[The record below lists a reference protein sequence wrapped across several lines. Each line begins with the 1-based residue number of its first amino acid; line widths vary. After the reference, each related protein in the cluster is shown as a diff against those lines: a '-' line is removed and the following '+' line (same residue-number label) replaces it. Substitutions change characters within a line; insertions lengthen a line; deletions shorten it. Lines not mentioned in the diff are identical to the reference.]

1 MPPQQRVSGTSVG
14 MFAIVVLIW
23 LLSLVVVALPA
34 YGAAR
39 LAGWEPVTVV
49 ILACAAWTASA
60 ILVQVRPVEAGLARL
75 LYRSLRR
82 PRPAELAR
90 IAPTLERVCRRAGTD
105 PGRYLLRVEEKR
117 QVNAFALGG
126 HVLAV
131 TQVALE
137 LPDDMLEAV
146 LAHEVGHHRHLHP
159 LAIILG
165 WWYLLPFEAG
175 DRLLRGIRRVTRWL
189 ARTFTRLSD
198 RTGGVT
204 GGRAVD
210 GALGMAVL
218 LVLLGVLVVAGSV
231 LVVAL
236 GLLWL
241 PLALLVRLAKVLAAA
256 LSRAG
261 EHAADRHAA
270 ELGYGA
276 GLVQVLLLFLQAE
289 QAAPV
294 RGAWRRCSAPTLP
307 AGPASTPSTRR
318 CIREYQRYIVEVA
331 ASSQEVM
338 QRCDDD
344 TFRTDPATRSTR
356 RGRVTTGPSATSG
369 RRAHRSRPCRR
380 ALGPPGPG
388 TGGAGAAAA
397 TSGRRSWPCSPS
409 GRCTA
414 TR

>member
-1 MPPQQRVSGTSVG
+1 MPPQPGPGRSRAVSGTSVG

-34 YGAAR
+34 WGAAL
-39 LAGWEPVTVV
+39 LAGWEPLTVA

-60 ILVQVRPVEAGLARL
+60 VLVVARPVEAGLARL

-90 IAPTLERVCRRAGTD
+90 ITPALERVCRRAGAD

-131 TQVALE
+131 TRVALE

-175 DRLLRGIRRVTRWL
+175 DRLVRTIRGITRWL
-189 ARTFTRLSD
+189 ARSFGRLSD
-198 RTGGVT
+198 RTGGLA
-204 GGRAVD
+204 GGRSPD
-210 GALGMAVL
+210 GALGMLVL
-218 LVLLGVLVVAGSV
+218 LVVLGVLVVAGTV

-236 GLLWL
+236 GVVWL
-241 PLALLVRLAKVLAAA
+241 PLTLLVRLAKVLSAA

-276 GLVQVLLLFLQAE
+276 ALIQVLALFLQVE
-289 QAAPV
+289 
-294 RGAWRRCSAPTLP
+294 RSAPRP
-307 AGPASTPSTRR
+307 RGM
-318 CIREYQRYIVEVA
+318 A
-331 ASSQEVM
+331 ALLRSHPSSQSRIDAIN
-338 QRCDDD
+338 Q
-344 TFRTDPATRSTR
+344 TLHL
-356 RGRVTTGPSATSG
+356 RVSKIY
-369 RRAHRSRPCRR
+369 R
-380 ALGPPGPG
+380 
-388 TGGAGAAAA
+388 
-397 TSGRRSWPCSPS
+397 
-409 GRCTA
+409 
-414 TR
+414 

>member
-1 MPPQQRVSGTSVG
+1 

-34 YGAAR
+34 WGAAL
-39 LAGWEPVTVV
+39 LAGWEPLTVA

-60 ILVQVRPVEAGLARL
+60 VLVVARPVEAGLARL

-90 IAPTLERVCRRAGTD
+90 ITPALERVCRRAGAD

-131 TQVALE
+131 TRVALE

-175 DRLLRGIRRVTRWL
+175 DRLVRTIRGITRWL
-189 ARTFTRLSD
+189 ARSFGRLSD
-198 RTGGVT
+198 RTGGLA
-204 GGRAVD
+204 GGRSPD
-210 GALGMAVL
+210 GALGMLVL
-218 LVLLGVLVVAGSV
+218 LVVLGVLVVAGTV
-231 LVVAL
+231 LVVVL
-236 GLLWL
+236 GVVWL
-241 PLALLVRLAKVLAAA
+241 PLTLLVRLAKVLSAA

-276 GLVQVLLLFLQAE
+276 ALIQVLALFLQVE
-289 QAAPV
+289 
-294 RGAWRRCSAPTLP
+294 RSAPRP
-307 AGPASTPSTRR
+307 RGM
-318 CIREYQRYIVEVA
+318 A
-331 ASSQEVM
+331 ALLRSHPSSQSRIDAIN
-338 QRCDDD
+338 Q
-344 TFRTDPATRSTR
+344 TLHL
-356 RGRVTTGPSATSG
+356 RVSKIY
-369 RRAHRSRPCRR
+369 R
-380 ALGPPGPG
+380 
-388 TGGAGAAAA
+388 
-397 TSGRRSWPCSPS
+397 
-409 GRCTA
+409 
-414 TR
+414 

>member
-1 MPPQQRVSGTSVG
+1 MPPQQPRAPSAPLHPARSRVSGTSVG

-34 YGAAR
+34 YGAAV
-39 LAGWEPVTVV
+39 LAGWEPVTVAV
-49 ILACAAWTASA
+49 VACAAWTASA
-60 ILVQVRPVEAGLARL
+60 ALILARPVEAGLARL

-90 IAPTLERVCRRAGTD
+90 ITPALHRVCRRAGTD

-131 TQVALE
+131 TRMALE

-175 DRLLRGIRRVTRWL
+175 DRLLRAIRRVTRWL
-189 ARTFTRLSD
+189 ARIFHRLSD
-198 RTGGVT
+198 RTGGLA
-204 GGRAVD
+204 GGRAPD
-210 GALGMAVL
+210 GALGMLVL
-218 LVLLGVLVVAGSV
+218 LAVLGVLVVAGSV
-231 LVVAL
+231 LVVGL

-241 PLALLVRLAKVLAAA
+241 PLALLVRLARVLAAA

-270 ELGYGA
+270 ELGYGP
-276 GLVQVLLLFLQAE
+276 GLVQVLALFLQVE
-289 QAAPV
+289 QAQPRP
-294 RGAWRRCSAPTLP
+294 RGMAALLRSH
-307 AGPASTPSTRR
+307 PASQARIDAIRRTRL
-318 CIREYQRYIVEVA
+318 
-331 ASSQEVM
+331 S
-338 QRCDDD
+338 
-344 TFRTDPATRSTR
+344 
-356 RGRVTTGPSATSG
+356 
-369 RRAHRSRPCRR
+369 
-380 ALGPPGPG
+380 
-388 TGGAGAAAA
+388 
-397 TSGRRSWPCSPS
+397 
-409 GRCTA
+409 
-414 TR
+414 

>member
-1 MPPQQRVSGTSVG
+1 MPPHQPPAPSAPLDPAPSRVSGTSVG

-34 YGAAR
+34 YGAAV
-39 LAGWEPVTVV
+39 LAGWDPVTVAIV
-49 ILACAAWTASA
+49 ACAAWTASA
-60 ILVQVRPVEAGLARL
+60 ALILARPVEAGLARL

-90 IAPTLERVCRRAGTD
+90 ITPALQRVCRRAGTD

-131 TQVALE
+131 TRMALE

-175 DRLLRGIRRVTRWL
+175 DRLLRAIRRVTRWL
-189 ARTFTRLSD
+189 ARTFGRLSD
-198 RTGGVT
+198 RTGGLA
-204 GGRAVD
+204 GGRAPD
-210 GALGMAVL
+210 GALGMLVL
-218 LVLLGVLVVAGSV
+218 LALLGVLVVAGSV
-231 LVVAL
+231 LVVGL

-270 ELGYGA
+270 ELGYGP
-276 GLVQVLLLFLQAE
+276 GLIQVLALFLQVE
-289 QAAPV
+289 QSVPRPRGMAALL
-294 RGAWRRCSAPTLP
+294 RSH
-307 AGPASTPSTRR
+307 PSSRAR
-318 CIREYQRYIVEVA
+318 IDAI
-331 ASSQEVM
+331 
-338 QRCDDD
+338 
-344 TFRTDPATRSTR
+344 
-356 RGRVTTGPSATSG
+356 
-369 RRAHRSRPCRR
+369 RRARI
-380 ALGPPGPG
+380 L
-388 TGGAGAAAA
+388 T
-397 TSGRRSWPCSPS
+397 
-409 GRCTA
+409 
-414 TR
+414 

>member
-1 MPPQQRVSGTSVG
+1 MPPQPGPGRSRAVSGTSVG

-34 YGAAR
+34 WGAAL
-39 LAGWEPVTVV
+39 LAGWEPLTVA

-60 ILVQVRPVEAGLARL
+60 VLVVARPVEAGLARL

-90 IAPTLERVCRRAGTD
+90 ITPALERVCRRAGAD

-131 TQVALE
+131 TRVALE

-175 DRLLRGIRRVTRWL
+175 DRLVRTIRRITRWL
-189 ARTFTRLSD
+189 ARSFGRLSD
-198 RTGGVT
+198 RTGGLA
-204 GGRAVD
+204 GGRSPD
-210 GALGMAVL
+210 GALGMLVL
-218 LVLLGVLVVAGSV
+218 LVVLGVLVVAGTV

-236 GLLWL
+236 GVVWL
-241 PLALLVRLAKVLAAA
+241 PLTLLVRLAKVLSAA

-276 GLVQVLLLFLQAE
+276 ALIQVLALFLQVE
-289 QAAPV
+289 
-294 RGAWRRCSAPTLP
+294 RSAPRP
-307 AGPASTPSTRR
+307 RGM
-318 CIREYQRYIVEVA
+318 A
-331 ASSQEVM
+331 ALLRSHPSSQSRIEAINK
-338 QRCDDD
+338 
-344 TFRTDPATRSTR
+344 TLHL
-356 RGRVTTGPSATSG
+356 RVSKIY
-369 RRAHRSRPCRR
+369 R
-380 ALGPPGPG
+380 
-388 TGGAGAAAA
+388 
-397 TSGRRSWPCSPS
+397 
-409 GRCTA
+409 
-414 TR
+414 

>member
-1 MPPQQRVSGTSVG
+1 MPPQRPAASAPLVPARSRVSGTSVG
-14 MFAIVVLIW
+14 MFAIVLLIW

-34 YGAAR
+34 YGAAV
-39 LAGWEPVTVV
+39 LAGWPRVTVV

-60 ILVQVRPVEAGLARL
+60 ALILVRPVEAGLARL

-90 IAPTLERVCRRAGTD
+90 IAPALERVCRRAGTD

-131 TQVALE
+131 TRMSLE

-175 DRLLRGIRRVTRWL
+175 DRLLRTIRRLTRWL
-189 ARTFTRLSD
+189 ARTFDRLND
-198 RTGGVT
+198 RTGGLA
-204 GGRAVD
+204 GGRAPD
-210 GALGMAVL
+210 GALGMLVL
-218 LVLLGVLVVAGSV
+218 LAVLGVLVVAGSV
-231 LVVAL
+231 VVVV
-236 GLLWL
+236 GGVLWL

-270 ELGYGA
+270 ELGYGP
-276 GLVQVLLLFLQAE
+276 GLVQVLFLFQQAE
-289 QAAPV
+289 FAAPRP
-294 RGAWRRCSAPTLP
+294 RGM
-307 AGPASTPSTRR
+307 
-318 CIREYQRYIVEVA
+318 A
-331 ASSQEVM
+331 ALLRSHPSSQA
-338 QRCDDD
+338 RID
-344 TFRTDPATRSTR
+344 AI
-356 RGRVTTGPSATSG
+356 
-369 RRAHRSRPCRR
+369 
-380 ALGPPGPG
+380 
-388 TGGAGAAAA
+388 
-397 TSGRRSWPCSPS
+397 RRSGFP
-409 GRCTA
+409 A
-414 TR
+414 

>member
-1 MPPQQRVSGTSVG
+1 MPPQQPAASAPLVPARSRVSGTSLG
-14 MFAIVVLIW
+14 MFAIVLLIW

-34 YGAAR
+34 YGAAV
-39 LAGWEPVTVV
+39 LAGWPRVTVV

-60 ILVQVRPVEAGLARL
+60 AFILIRPIEAGLARL

-90 IAPTLERVCRRAGTD
+90 IAPVLERVCRRAGTD

-131 TQVALE
+131 TRMSLE

-175 DRLLRGIRRVTRWL
+175 DRLLRAIRRLTRWL
-189 ARTFTRLSD
+189 ARSFNRLND
-198 RTGGVT
+198 RTGGLA
-204 GGRAVD
+204 GGRAPD
-210 GALGMAVL
+210 GALGMLVL
-218 LVLLGVLVVAGSV
+218 LAVLGVLVVAGSV
-231 LVVAL
+231 VVVVL
-236 GLLWL
+236 GVLWL

-270 ELGYGA
+270 ELGYGP
-276 GLVQVLLLFLQAE
+276 GLVQVLGLFLRAE
-289 QAAPV
+289 Q
-294 RGAWRRCSAPTLP
+294 SAPRP
-307 AGPASTPSTRR
+307 RGM
-318 CIREYQRYIVEVA
+318 A
-331 ASSQEVM
+331 ALLRSHPTSQA
-338 QRCDDD
+338 RID
-344 TFRTDPATRSTR
+344 AIN
-356 RGRVTTGPSATSG
+356 
-369 RRAHRSRPCRR
+369 R
-380 ALGPPGPG
+380 ALHQQHS
-388 TGGAGAAAA
+388 TIY
-397 TSGRRSWPCSPS
+397 R
-409 GRCTA
+409 
-414 TR
+414 

>member
-34 YGAAR
+34 YGAAV
-39 LAGWEPVTVV
+39 LAGWEPVTVAV
-49 ILACAAWTASA
+49 VACAAWTASA
-60 ILVQVRPVEAGLARL
+60 ALILARPVEAGLARL

-90 IAPTLERVCRRAGTD
+90 ITPALHRVCRRAGTD

-131 TQVALE
+131 TRMALE

-165 WWYLLPFEAG
+165 WWYLLPFEAAE
-175 DRLLRGIRRVTRWL
+175 RLLRAIRRVTRSL
-189 ARTFTRLSD
+189 ARAFSRLNQQL
-198 RTGGVT
+198 GGVS

-210 GALGMAVL
+210 GALGMLVL
-218 LVLLGVLVVAGSV
+218 LAALGVLVVAGSL

-241 PLALLVRLAKVLAAA
+241 PLAVLVRLARVLGAA

-261 EHAADRHAA
+261 EYAADRHAA
-270 ELGYGA
+270 ELGYGPA
-276 GLVQVLLLFLQAE
+276 LLRVLALFVPAERSARRPRGLAALLRTHPTCEARMLAV
-289 QAAPV
+289 ARTH
-294 RGAWRRCSAPTLP
+294 RGA
-307 AGPASTPSTRR
+307 
-318 CIREYQRYIVEVA
+318 
-331 ASSQEVM
+331 
-338 QRCDDD
+338 
-344 TFRTDPATRSTR
+344 
-356 RGRVTTGPSATSG
+356 
-369 RRAHRSRPCRR
+369 
-380 ALGPPGPG
+380 
-388 TGGAGAAAA
+388 
-397 TSGRRSWPCSPS
+397 
-409 GRCTA
+409 
-414 TR
+414 

>member
-1 MPPQQRVSGTSVG
+1 

-23 LLSLVVVALPA
+23 LLSLVVVAVPA
-34 YGAAR
+34 YGAALLLDR
-39 LAGWEPVTVV
+39 PPVPAVAV
-49 ILACAAWTASA
+49 ACAAWTASA
-60 ILVQVRPVEAGLARL
+60 ALVLARPVESGLAWL

-90 IAPTLERVCRRAGTD
+90 ITPALGRVCRRAGTD

-131 TQVALE
+131 TRMALE

-175 DRLLRGIRRVTRWL
+175 ERVLRAIRRATRWL
-189 ARTFTRLSD
+189 ARTFGRLSD
-198 RTGGVT
+198 RTGGLA
-204 GGRAVD
+204 GGRQPD
-210 GALGMAVL
+210 GALGM
-218 LVLLGVLVVAGSV
+218 LVLLAVLGLLVVAGAV
-231 LVVAL
+231 LVVGL

-270 ELGYGA
+270 ELGYGP
-276 GLVQVLLLFLQAE
+276 GLVQVLALFLQAE
-289 QAAPV
+289 QAQPRP
-294 RGAWRRCSAPTLP
+294 RGMAALLRSHP
-307 AGPASTPSTRR
+307 PSQARIDAIRTRLL
-318 CIREYQRYIVEVA
+318 
-331 ASSQEVM
+331 S
-338 QRCDDD
+338 
-344 TFRTDPATRSTR
+344 
-356 RGRVTTGPSATSG
+356 
-369 RRAHRSRPCRR
+369 
-380 ALGPPGPG
+380 
-388 TGGAGAAAA
+388 
-397 TSGRRSWPCSPS
+397 
-409 GRCTA
+409 
-414 TR
+414 